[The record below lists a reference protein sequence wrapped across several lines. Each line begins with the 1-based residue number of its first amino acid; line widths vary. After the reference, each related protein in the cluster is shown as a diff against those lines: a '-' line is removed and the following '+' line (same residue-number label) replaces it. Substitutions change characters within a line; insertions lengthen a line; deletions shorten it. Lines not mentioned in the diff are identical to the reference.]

1 MHNTY
6 FTLPVLFIM
15 ISNHYPM
22 TYSHEQGW
30 LVLIAIMIAG
40 ALIRQYFVMRHS
52 GRANVGH
59 ASGCRGDSAGFDDRL
74 NPGA

>member
-22 TYSHEQGW
+22 TYGERTAGRCWS
-30 LVLIAIMIAG
+30 AIMLSG
-40 ALIRQYFVMRHS
+40 ALIRQYFVLRHRGQNPVVLP
-52 GRANVGH
+52 GRRASALLVGV
-59 ASGCRGDSAGFDDRL
+59 AIAIA
-74 NPGA
+74 P